1 MSDHY
6 GGHAEAFQLQAQL
19 GQQAKDMNELRLN
32 GWKTQS
38 LAFKN
43 LDHTEQTKQDADVKN
58 DVESDVTK
66 VDQIYDVGK
75 AGYRAAKGAGTV
87 LRYGGGLRQAGAV
100 ALKAGG
106 EVGQSAKLFGEGAT
120 AAKDITGVEGV
131 IAGALLKGGGE
142 TFAKVGAKAF
152 GAVGTGIA
160 AYQDIDNL
168 VETGNIFNTKD
179 AAGNVV
185 KQNLGVDIGNIATI
199 VGGALDVAT
208 AFTGGALAPV
218 AAAVNLFA
226 AVDSAVAGVEEDKAE
241 KAIDE
246 KDAPDANPPTQEAP
260 TAFAQFG
267 LLANQSHDPLARIN

>member
-6 GGHAEAFQLQAQL
+6 GGHAEAFQLQSQL
-19 GQQAKDMNELRLN
+19 GQQAQDMNELRLN

-43 LDHTEQTKQDADVKN
+43 LDHSEQQKQDADVKN

-66 VDQIYDVGK
+66 IDQVYDVGK

-100 ALKAGG
+100 ALKAGR
-106 EVGQSAKLFGEGAT
+106 EVGQSAKIFGEGAT

-142 TFAKVGAKAF
+142 TFAKAGAKAF
-152 GAVGTGIA
+152 GAVGAGIA
-160 AYQDIDNL
+160 AYQDIDDL
-168 VETGNIFNTKD
+168 VETGSLLKTKD
-179 AAGNVV
+179 AAGNIVD
-185 KQNLGVDIGNIATI
+185 QNIGVTIGNFATLL
-199 VGGALDVAT
+199 GGALDIGV

-226 AVDSAVAGVEEDKAE
+226 AVDSAVAGVEQDKEEKAE
-241 KAIDE
+241 DE
-246 KDAPDANPPTQEAP
+246 KDAPDATPPPPVAP
-260 TAFAQFG
+260 AAFAQFG